1 MVDAKFI
8 GLIAA
13 CAVGMYALFMVL
25 GLLLCVLFSS
35 IECGKID
42 WASAAKEGALW
53 ALYPTGWWCV
63 ISVPYIRMYFDKFF
77 VSFLGLSPETAVWV
91 SFGYVI
97 MLASVAGLFGMR
109 AQAVSTACVPS
120 VDEADAFRKRM
131 IELQRKKNADIEA
144 ANESTPAVTPL

>member
-13 CAVGMYALFMVL
+13 CAVGIYALFMVL

-53 ALYPTGWWCV
+53 GLYPAGVWCV
-63 ISVPYIRMYFDKFF
+63 ISVPYVRIQFDKFF
-77 VSFLGLSPETAVWV
+77 VSFLGLSAETAVWV
-91 SFGYVI
+91 SFGYAI
-97 MLASVAGLFGMR
+97 MLAAVAGMFGMR
-109 AQAVSTACVPS
+109 SEAVSKACVPS
-120 VDEADAFRKRM
+120 IDEADAFRKRM
-131 IELQRKKNADIEA
+131 IELQRKKNAEIEA
-144 ANESTPAVTPL
+144 AKETTPAVTPM